1 MNQEYALS
9 KIQYYKNNPEE
20 KNSQGYKI
28 IQNELYTI
36 RDNGVKNFISVMN
49 YGLDIYLKKDNPDF
63 HIPYDIAMMARKE
76 FEEVHGGIPKD
87 HAGESRSIVGF
98 GNKERFLDMKEE
110 FKAYELFAQ
119 ANMNEARDDFNREYN
134 KHQAILK
141 EEKEL
146 KNQEQAIF
154 EESNIYKYSQ
164 YIAYFFLFMLLIW
177 TPLSMFRRNEF
188 IFVIIIYLL
197 LSLSLLVKKK
207 SALYIYLFMSLILV
221 FANGFSGILNLLF
234 TLIFIESHYYNG
246 RHVYDL
252 KK

>member
-1 MNQEYALS
+1 
-9 KIQYYKNNPEE
+9 
-20 KNSQGYKI
+20 
-28 IQNELYTI
+28 
-36 RDNGVKNFISVMN
+36 
-49 YGLDIYLKKDNPDF
+49 
-63 HIPYDIAMMARKE
+63 MMARKE
-76 FEEVHGGIPKD
+76 FEEVHGGFPKD

-98 GNKERFLDMKEE
+98 RNKERFLDMKEE

-119 ANMNEARDDFNREYN
+119 ANMNEARDHFNREYN
-134 KHQAILK
+134 KHQAI
-141 EEKEL
+141 
-146 KNQEQAIF
+146 F
-154 EESNIYKYSQ
+154 EESKIYKHSQ

-177 TPLSMFRRNEF
+177 TPLSMFRRNES

-197 LSLSLLVKKK
+197 LSLSLLAKKK

-246 RHVYDL
+246 RHIYDL